1 MKFELPPL
9 PYDKSALE
17 PHISARTLEFHYEKH
32 HRGYLTKL
40 EKEIGDTP
48 QAEKSL
54 VQIIKESQGKVF
66 NLAAQVWNHTF
77 YWDCMKK
84 NGGGEPSGDLATAIK
99 RDFGDYTKF
108 AKKFEAAANGEFG
121 SGWGWLV
128 LSKNGKL
135 SVINSSDAENPLQS
149 SQIPILT
156 VDVWEHA
163 YYLDY
168 QNERD
173 RYVSAFVA
181 HLINWDFAEKNFAN
195 AQKGK

>member
-9 PYDKSALE
+9 PYDKAALE

-40 EKEIGDTP
+40 EKEIGHTP
-48 QAEKSL
+48 LAEKSL
-54 VQIIKESQGKVF
+54 VKIIRESEGKVF

-77 YWDCMKK
+77 YWDCMKPK
-84 NGGGEPSGDLATAIK
+84 GGGEPNGELASAIK
-99 RDFGDYTKF
+99 RDFGDYGTF
-108 AKKFEAAANGEFG
+108 AKKFSAAANGEFG

-128 LSKNGKL
+128 LSSKGKL

-149 SQIPILT
+149 DQTPLLT

-168 QNERD
+168 QHERE
-173 RYVSAFVA
+173 RYVSAFVE
-181 HLINWDFAEKNFAN
+181 HLINWNFAERNFAN
-195 AQKGK
+195 AKAPR